1 MLECRPVEHFNRQ
14 IELFSQSVREWIAA
28 GESLYIVSSAV
39 SRTADLLRA
48 AGVAAAIASRVDHGS
63 IEAGFAIPDLRLRVL
78 GDREIFGAPP
88 KRVKLRAV
96 KEGVP
101 VTLADLR
108 VGDYV
113 VHAVHG
119 IGQYLGLRT
128 ETIFGATQDYLD
140 LAYAGT
146 DRMLVPV
153 TQMHQVTQVLRRR
166 RAVAATFQDGRRRL
180 GAHEVARLRIAG
192 ENCRWTRASL
202 RRARD

>member
-1 MLECRPVEHFNRQ
+1 M
-14 IELFSQSVREWIAA
+14 
-28 GESLYIVSSAV
+28 
-39 SRTADLLRA
+39 
-48 AGVAAAIASRVDHGS
+48 
-63 IEAGFAIPDLRLRVL
+63 L
-78 GDREIFGAPP
+78 GDREIYGQPA

-128 ETIFGATQDYLD
+128 ETILGATSDYLD
-140 LAYAGT
+140 LKYAGT

-153 TQMHQVTQVLRRR
+153 HQMHQVTKYGAARRR
-166 RAVAATFQDGRRRL
+166 RAAA
-180 GAHEVARLRIAG
+180 
-192 ENCRWTRASL
+192 
-202 RRARD
+202 